1 MGTECKIKLQMAAL
15 CHSMDQLFPENS
27 VNMSGSKNIVKQ
39 ALNEKPS
46 SNEASDGTLDY
57 SITKEPSRH
66 A

>member
-1 MGTECKIKLQMAAL
+1 
-15 CHSMDQLFPENS
+15 MDQLFPENS

-39 ALNEKPS
+39 ALNEKAS

>member
-15 CHSMDQLFPENS
+15 YHSMDQLFPENS

-46 SNEASDGTLDY
+46 SNKASDGTLDN
-57 SITKEPSRH
+57 STTKELSRH
-66 A
+66 S